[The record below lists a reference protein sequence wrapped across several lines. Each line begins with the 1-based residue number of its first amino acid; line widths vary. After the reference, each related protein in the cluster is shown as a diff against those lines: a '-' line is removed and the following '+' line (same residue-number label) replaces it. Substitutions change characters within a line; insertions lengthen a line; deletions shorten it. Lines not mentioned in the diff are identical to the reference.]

1 MVLLIISIVVVGVC
15 VCVCVCGGGGG
26 GGGGVRVW
34 GGIIGGSRFRSQWGQ
49 KNVHIYICLSKKNID
64 VPYLVFSVYQLQLK
78 SISNHTSSL

>member
-15 VCVCVCGGGGG
+15 VCEGGWGGRWPHV
-26 GGGGVRVW
+26 VRDW
-34 GGIIGGSRFRSQWGQ
+34 GGILSEVPGSDPKGD
-49 KNVHIYICLSKKNID
+49 KKMYIYKCLSKKNID